1 MCFACSLL
9 QYPPMLTK
17 AGGVVMGWKKHK
29 AYGVFLVILVLFLTG
44 CSSLPSEDNIYQ
56 VSLLNALLQGEYDG
70 FISVGTLKDHG
81 DTGIGTFDTLDG
93 EMIFLDGEV
102 YKAKA
107 DGSVEIM
114 DDQVM
119 VPFAVATMFE
129 PDVVVKPYSAIADI
143 ETLKN
148 AMDACIA
155 ETTNDF
161 NRFFYVAKV
170 QGLFSHVRVRSVPSQ
185 QKPYRPLSVIASTQ
199 KEYTYEQ
206 VEGTIVAFRSP
217 AYVEGINLPGWHLH
231 FLSEDKS
238 KGGHLLEATL
248 VQGEIGMGDM
258 KEFQLI
264 LPSSSSFAAMDIAD
278 DRREETLAIEGVAKP

>member
-1 MCFACSLL
+1 MKTGNRVLSA
-9 QYPPMLTK
+9 M
-17 AGGVVMGWKKHK
+17 V
-29 AYGVFLVILVLFLTG
+29 LVLCLFLASG
-44 CSSLPSEDNIYQ
+44 CTSVPKEDNIYQ

-70 FISVGTLKDHG
+70 FISVDTLKDHG

-107 DGSVEIM
+107 DGSVEII

-129 PDVVVKPYSAIADI
+129 PDVVMKPYSVIADI
-143 ETLKN
+143 EILKN
-148 AMDACIA
+148 TMDACIA

-161 NRFFYVAKV
+161 NRFYVAKV
-170 QGLFSHVRVRSVPSQ
+170 QGSFSHVRVRSVPSQ
-185 QKPYRPLSVIASTQ
+185 KKPYLPLSVIAESQ
-199 KEYTYEQ
+199 KEFEYKQ

-217 AYVEGINLPGWHLH
+217 DYVEGINLPGWHLH

-238 KGGHLLEATL
+238 KGGHLLEAAL
-248 VQGEIGMGDM
+248 IQGELEMGDM
-258 KEFQLI
+258 KVFQLI
-264 LPSSSSFAAMDIAD
+264 LPSSGSFATMDIAD

>member
-1 MCFACSLL
+1 MFCLL
-9 QYPPMLTK
+9 PPSVPPPMLTK

>member
-1 MCFACSLL
+1 MFFLL
-9 QYPPMLTK
+9 PPSAHPMLTF
-17 AGGVVMGWKKHK
+17 AGGVVMGWKNRI
-29 AYGVFLVILVLFLTG
+29 AYGVILVILVLFFTG
-44 CSSLPSEDNIYQ
+44 CSSLPSEDNLYQ
-56 VSLLNALLQGEYDG
+56 VSVLNALLQGEYDG
-70 FISVGTLKDHG
+70 FVSVGTLKSHG

-119 VPFAVATMFE
+119 VPFAVATTFE

-143 ETLKN
+143 EILKN

-161 NRFFYVAKV
+161 NRFYVAKV
-170 QGLFSHVRVRSVPSQ
+170 QGLFSHIRVRSVPSQ

-231 FLSEDKS
+231 FLSEDRS
-238 KGGHLLEATL
+238 KGHLLEASL
-248 VQGEIGMGDM
+248 VQGKKLEWEI
-258 KEFQLI
+258 
-264 LPSSSSFAAMDIAD
+264 
-278 DRREETLAIEGVAKP
+278 

>member
-1 MCFACSLL
+1 
-9 QYPPMLTK
+9 MLTK

-161 NRFFYVAKV
+161 NRFYVAKV

>member
-1 MCFACSLL
+1 M
-9 QYPPMLTK
+9 
-17 AGGVVMGWKKHK
+17 GGWKKHK
-29 AYGVFLVILVLFLTG
+29 AYGGVFLVILVLFLTG

-81 DTGIGTFDTLDG
+81 GDTGIGTFDTLDG
-93 EMIFLDGEV
+93 EMIFLDGGEV

-161 NRFFYVAKV
+161 NRFYVAKV

-217 AYVEGINLPGWHLH
+217 AYVEGINLPGGWHLH

>member
-1 MCFACSLL
+1 MKTGNRVLSA
-9 QYPPMLTK
+9 M
-17 AGGVVMGWKKHK
+17 V
-29 AYGVFLVILVLFLTG
+29 LVLCLFLASG
-44 CSSLPSEDNIYQ
+44 CTSVPKEDNIYQ

-70 FISVGTLKDHG
+70 FISVGTLKGHG

-93 EMIFLDGEV
+93 EMIFLDGNV
-102 YKAKA
+102 YKAKV
-107 DGSVEIM
+107 DGTVELM

-129 PDVVVKPYSAIADI
+129 PDVVVKPYNAIADI

-161 NRFFYVAKV
+161 NRFYVAKV